1 MENLNTYAEDNKCP
15 SCHKKEVIYHQYMD
29 YFTCQN
35 CGASFETDGTIM
47 ESQDEH

>member
-15 SCHKKEVIYHQYMD
+15 SCSKKEVIYQQYMD